1 MSLRSRKVQTAYNT
15 PTAPSSAKLRND
27 DDLVNTIRCVFKEEF
42 EVHENRINDIIK
54 TNIEAVNVRLNK
66 VSEEVDEIKKSLKFT
81 QSKFDEEL
89 AIVKSN
95 IKKVKSDMKEITE
108 DLLDSDKVSSKLIEL
123 EDRSRR
129 NNLRIDGIAEDQN
142 ESWHECE
149 EKVLEVIKGK
159 LEIQDPIEIDRC
171 HRMGKHKRNRPRT
184 IIFKLNKFKD
194 KQKILRN
201 ARNLKDTGIFIYEDC
216 CDDTMELRKSLWEQ
230 VLEHS
235 RQNKIAHLNCRS
247 IVVRDRS

>member
-1 MSLRSRKVQTAYNT
+1 MSLRSRKVQTAHNT

-108 DLLDSDKVSSKLIEL
+108 DLLDSDSL
-123 EDRSRR
+123 
-129 NNLRIDGIAEDQN
+129 
-142 ESWHECE
+142 
-149 EKVLEVIKGK
+149 
-159 LEIQDPIEIDRC
+159 
-171 HRMGKHKRNRPRT
+171 
-184 IIFKLNKFKD
+184 
-194 KQKILRN
+194 
-201 ARNLKDTGIFIYEDC
+201 LK
-216 CDDTMELRKSLWEQ
+216 
-230 VLEHS
+230 
-235 RQNKIAHLNCRS
+235 AH
-247 IVVRDRS
+247 